1 MDTTARDLGTFVQ
14 RRPSCWFITAAKR
27 KQQWRWSWG
36 KRQSVARTWLKMEN
50 CCAHFSCAEN
60 KAQTSSMP
68 SSAEHPYQFDS
79 RVILMSAGVCT
90 PISLQMLVTTFWKT
104 LHYLQCMVGMMLG
117 IPHVWKRSLPPIVWS
132 NIHLPEKGINL
143 SIMDKVICFF

>member
-50 CCAHFSCAEN
+50 YCAHFSCAEN

-79 RVILMSAGVCT
+79 RVILMYW
-90 PISLQMLVTTFWKT
+90 SLYPNFLTNVSNYVLKNT
-104 LHYLQCMVGMMLG
+104 
-117 IPHVWKRSLPPIVWS
+117 SLPAMYGRDDAGHSSCMKTIITPHCLEQYSPSRERNQFV
-132 NIHLPEKGINL
+132 HYG
-143 SIMDKVICFF
+143 